1 MDYRGD
7 RHDAFVEEFAERLDG
22 YGIDELQ
29 PWYARVKWLVNGYV
43 YATQLEGD
51 IFLVP
56 DNNIVQDFKH
66 RDKEKRNLLRL
77 SYLAF
82 SRFAKHWSPRASR
95 LAISPVIVYEHIG
108 RQLTSPVGARVAM
121 ESVFHLFSEL
131 DLPIHGI
138 GYRSPK
144 ELSELIQA
152 IHDDAAVMAHLV
164 RDLDTRSWAMKLRR
178 GNLRLIPLALA
189 DEAAPKTL
197 SLSYFD
203 PWYVRRALCC
213 QIEQRIIKQ
222 SREELGE
229 EPLEAD
235 EYSKTMA
242 ELNKIS
248 SRQNFLTGLGDLD
261 LLQTC
266 DLRSQHQN
274 PNQRVMLGQ
283 TFDQALSNVLRLSSR
298 LVRGTHV
305 EFGQPET
312 AQQVRSMVDMILRP
326 SQVFQVEQTR
336 MDAVV
341 RSAADFRNA
350 ALGVCRR
357 LLK

>member
-7 RHDAFVEEFAERLDG
+7 RHDAFVEEFAGRLDG

-51 IFLVP
+51 IFMVP

-77 SYLAF
+77 AYLAF
-82 SRFAKHWSPRASR
+82 SRFAKHWSPRTSR

-108 RQLTSPVGARVAM
+108 RQPTNPVGARVAM
-121 ESVFHLFSEL
+121 ESVFHHFGEL
-131 DLPIHGI
+131 NLPIHGI
-138 GYRSPK
+138 GYQSPK
-144 ELSELIQA
+144 ELSELIRA
-152 IHDDAAVMAHLV
+152 IHDDAAVMAQLV
-164 RDLDTRSWAMKLRR
+164 RDLDTRSWAMKHRR
-178 GNLRLIPLALA
+178 GNLRLITSALA
-189 DEAAPKTL
+189 EEAAPRTI

-222 SREELGE
+222 SRDELGD
-229 EPLEAD
+229 EPLGAD

-242 ELNKIS
+242 ELNTIS

-266 DLRSQHQN
+266 DLRLQHQN

-305 EFGQPET
+305 EFGQPDT
-312 AQQVRSMVDMILRP
+312 AQQVTNMVEMMLRP
-326 SQVFQVEQTR
+326 SQVFQAEQSR
-336 MDAVV
+336 MDEVAPT
-341 RSAADFRNA
+341 ADAFLDA
-350 ALGVCRR
+350 ALDTCRR

>member
-7 RHDAFVEEFAERLDG
+7 RHDAFVEEFAGRLDG

-77 SYLAF
+77 GYLAF
-82 SRFAKHWSPRASR
+82 SRFAKHWSPRTSR

-108 RQLTSPVGARVAM
+108 RQPTNPVGARVAM
-121 ESVFHLFSEL
+121 ESLFHHFGEL

-138 GYRSPK
+138 GYQSPK

-152 IHDDAAVMAHLV
+152 IHDDAAVMAQLV

-178 GNLRLIPLALA
+178 GNLRLIPSALA
-189 DEAAPKTL
+189 DEAAPRTL

-213 QIEQRIIKQ
+213 QIEQRIIEQ

-229 EPLEAD
+229 EPLGAD

-242 ELNKIS
+242 ELNTIS

-266 DLRSQHQN
+266 DLRLQHQN

-305 EFGQPET
+305 EFGHPDT
-312 AQQVRSMVDMILRP
+312 AQQVASMVEMMLRP
-326 SQVFQVEQTR
+326 SQVFQAERSRLDEVAPSA
-336 MDAVV
+336 DA
-341 RSAADFRNA
+341 FLGA

-357 LLK
+357 LVK